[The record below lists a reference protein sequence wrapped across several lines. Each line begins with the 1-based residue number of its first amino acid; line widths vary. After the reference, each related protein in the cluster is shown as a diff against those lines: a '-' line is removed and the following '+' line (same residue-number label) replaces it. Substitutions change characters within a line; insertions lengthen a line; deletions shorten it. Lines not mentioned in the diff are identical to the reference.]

1 MAVADVVLK
10 GELHTSSADL
20 DEAKELL
27 LDGVDVLVLEG
38 SESPLTSFDLSEGWF
53 ALSIAFLF
61 WVLDSVYVSNSV
73 LVDLANAQGTE
84 VVYTR
89 ETDTAIADNV
99 SFPVK
104 AVAAAIFYLLL
115 PASIWSGFLTG
126 SQLFGAYLLFL
137 GLVMPVGIVR
147 AFDGRGRDTNRD
159 QYIANEIMG
168 AIDRGD
174 CVLAIVGAAHVSGVR
189 DRLPDDDVRL
199 EVRPPIYGVWSRAH
213 LREIAL
219 PMFKAGLL
227 LFSVYLLAVWIV
239 VQAVGAI
246 SPVVELLVR

>member
-1 MAVADVVLK
+1 MSNAI
-10 GELHTSSADL
+10 
-20 DEAKELL
+20 
-27 LDGVDVLVLEG
+27 LE
-38 SESPLTSFDLSEGWF
+38 
-53 ALSIAFLF
+53 
-61 WVLDSVYVSNSV
+61 
-73 LVDLANAQGTE
+73 DLAEAQGTE

-99 SFPVK
+99 SFPIKV
-104 AVAAAIFYLLL
+104 VAAAVFYLLL

-147 AFDGRGRDTNRD
+147 AFDGRGRTTNRD
-159 QYIANEIMG
+159 QYIADEIMRAVDEG
-168 AIDRGD
+168 SS
-174 CVLAIVGAAHVSGVR
+174 VLAVVGAAHIEGVR
-189 DRLPDDDVRL
+189 MRLPEEQRTV
-199 EVRPPIYGVWSRAH
+199 EVCQPVYGVWSHAH

-219 PMFKAGLL
+219 PMFRAGLL

-246 SPVVELLVR
+246 SPIVKLVVT